1 MKKGTRAGVMN
12 IWTILGIGQTDDK
25 GAIKQAYR
33 ERLKSVN
40 PEEDADGFME
50 LRNAY
55 EEAIASCERQ
65 EALPEDMDDEA
76 SEGLQPPRTE
86 LTDKLEQLYNDYP
99 NRIRVDDAR
108 ATPPLPVIMAE
119 KMALPISSFASF
131 RISFT
136 VFLISEKCLLYLLKA
151 ILFSAS
157 ASTTLTVVEPISI
170 PILYVVSF
178 L

>member
-55 EEAIASCERQ
+55 EEAIAESEEMD
-65 EALPEDMDDEA
+65 EALPF
-76 SEGLQPPRTE
+76 G
-86 LTDKLEQLYNDYP
+86 
-99 NRIRVDDAR
+99 
-108 ATPPLPVIMAE
+108 PVM
-119 KMALPISSFASF
+119 
-131 RISFT
+131 
-136 VFLISEKCLLYLLKA
+136 
-151 ILFSAS
+151 
-157 ASTTLTVVEPISI
+157 
-170 PILYVVSF
+170 
-178 L
+178 

>member
-1 MKKGTRAGVMN
+1 MN

-25 GAIKQAYR
+25 DAIKQAYR

-55 EEAIASCERQ
+55 EEAIASCDRQ

-86 LTDKLEQLYNDYP
+86 LTDNYTTIIRTVSVWMRGESFFVRMHLY
-99 NRIRVDDAR
+99 RLTQRQKHWR
-108 ATPPLPVIMAE
+108 
-119 KMALPISSFASF
+119 S
-131 RISFT
+131 
-136 VFLISEKCLLYLLKA
+136 CLY
-151 ILFSAS
+151 F
-157 ASTTLTVVEPISI
+157 
-170 PILYVVSF
+170 
-178 L
+178 